1 MSVREHRPL
10 KVCYKNS
17 VTGANHLK
25 DQSLIFILIF
35 FTPPDFNITFGIVER
50 KLGGWI
56 REEDLRVSAINIVK
70 LFELYDLEV
79 REVFDGNL
87 QGDASSAPLPA
98 EELYYIASTA
108 DKQDRMR
115 TALVWF
121 EELYK
126 RVSEDR
132 YPQSS
137 IHLITVARGLAG
149 VYNKVGSTSATSAT
163 FCFDCL
169 NTRF

>member
-1 MSVREHRPL
+1 M
-10 KVCYKNS
+10 
-17 VTGANHLK
+17 
-25 DQSLIFILIF
+25 
-35 FTPPDFNITFGIVER
+35 
-50 KLGGWI
+50 
-56 REEDLRVSAINIVK
+56 SAINIVK

-149 VYNKVGSTSATSAT
+149 VYNKVGSKGTTGTEENSQLSVLIAKIKGSNYFFLDWNAS
-163 FCFDCL
+163 
-169 NTRF
+169 

>member
-1 MSVREHRPL
+1 MSVKEHRPL

-35 FTPPDFNITFGIVER
+35 FTLPDFNITFGIVER

-149 VYNKVGSTSATSAT
+149 VYNKVGSKSAT
-163 FCFDCL
+163 C
-169 NTRF
+169 